1 MSEKRFLNFMCIEG
15 MLLTILGLCILILPK
30 LTSLSFGVMLASAFI
45 AYGLYKLVTAIVNR
59 NYFKHFVCELIL
71 GLFLLT
77 LGILLFLV
85 PKINLLWLIAL
96 TGVYFLLQS
105 ILTTSFLAQI
115 KNVFN
120 FWGCKFFSAMV
131 LFLIGLIIV
140 LGLPI
145 MSFWLVAM
153 LSGIGFLVKGMSKMT
168 LALVN
173 KNNYMN

>member
-15 MLLTILGLCILILPK
+15 ALLTILGLCILILPK

-45 AYGLYKLVTAIVNR
+45 AYGLYKLAAAIVNR
-59 NYFKHFVCELIL
+59 NYHKHFVCEILL

-77 LGILLFLV
+77 IGILLFLV

-96 TGVYFLLQS
+96 IGVYFLLQS
-105 ILTTSFLAQI
+105 IMTTSFLAQI

-120 FWGCKFFSAMV
+120 FWGCKFFSTIA

-140 LGLPI
+140 LGLPV
-145 MSFWLVAM
+145 MSFWLVAL
-153 LSGIGFLVKGMSKMT
+153 LSGVGFLIKGMSKTT